1 MKAYFNKLKE
11 LIDPIAEKIAKG
23 LYKLIYRKEI

>member
-1 MKAYFNKLKE
+1 MKTYFNRLKE
-11 LIDPIAEKIAKG
+11 LIDPLAERIAKG